1 MSEVMSTGMGM
12 VIPKSYKQTNE
23 KRFGRS
29 YTWIIVAS
37 IFAVISGVLALFI
50 MFSGLFLKLF
60 FITILILMWLF
71 FWKNLR
77 NDDLLEHA
85 KLSFFYFMRLR
96 RGDTEILKYNDAS
109 IPILKTFLPV
119 EAIRPNGLIQY
130 AGNLYFLLL
139 KYVPVR
145 LSDDERGVFLQNTIA
160 LLNSLQD
167 EITFKFHV
175 VSRNSYNDTFE
186 KQVLEA
192 ANDSN
197 STQTGKDHLYSLQKM
212 VSTKN
217 ESNIDWDFY
226 MMFGLGKYDSPA
238 EAEISRQSLLTGLKD
253 LLDVTE
259 TDIRVLE
266 SHDEITY
273 SLYKCIVQV

>member
-1 MSEVMSTGMGM
+1 MSEGMGM

-29 YTWIIVAS
+29 YTWLIVAS
-37 IFAVISGVLALFI
+37 IYAVISGVMVLFI
-50 MFSGLFLKLF
+50 MFSGFFLKLF
-60 FITILILMWLF
+60 FIAILIIMWLF

-77 NDDLLEHA
+77 NDELLEHA
-85 KLSFFYFMRLR
+85 KLSYLFFLRLR
-96 RGDTEILKYNDAS
+96 RGDTAILKYNDAS
-109 IPILKTFLPV
+109 IPFIKTFLPI
-119 EAIRPNGLIQY
+119 ESIYPNGLIQY
-130 AGNLYFLLL
+130 ADNLYFLLL

-145 LSDDERGVFLQNTIA
+145 LSDDERGAFLKNTIA

-167 EITFKFHV
+167 GITFKFHV
-175 VSRNSYNDTFE
+175 VSHNSYNDTFE

-192 ANDSN
+192 ANDNN

-212 VSTKN
+212 VSKNN
-217 ESNIDWDFY
+217 ESNIEWDFY
-226 MMFGLGKYDSPA
+226 MMFGLGKYDTPI

-253 LLDVTE
+253 LLCVTE

-273 SLYKCIVQV
+273 SLYKCITQVA